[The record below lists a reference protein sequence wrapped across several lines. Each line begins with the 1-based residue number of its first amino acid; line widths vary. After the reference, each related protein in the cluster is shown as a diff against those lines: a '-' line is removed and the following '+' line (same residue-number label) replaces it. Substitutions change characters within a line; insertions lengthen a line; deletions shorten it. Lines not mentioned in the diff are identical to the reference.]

1 MTSYDPVMMVSPQEF
16 KTLVEY
22 YKSNITE
29 STLLNEAARVAAET
43 RVLMDNTKI
52 DPALKEPQLKELMR
66 KRTKLARK
74 LRESAGDVSSVSS
87 DQNLDSLQERL
98 LKGVASSVGD
108 NVKEAGNTIK
118 RAIEQQ
124 QEPQQPSSSSSSSSF
139 TPSIKKRKMSSPIT
153 IKKKSPKFTPSPIPG
168 PAKGKKKRKTRKTE
182 VEKLKEDQKKWEG
195 WDKNDDDDD
204 SDDYHDTREML
215 DDDDDEESGDSDY

>member
-22 YKSNITE
+22 YKGNITE

-74 LRESAGDVSSVSS
+74 LRESAGDVASVSN

-98 LKGVASSVGD
+98 LKGVANSVGD
-108 NVKEAGNTIK
+108 NVKEAGNKIK

-124 QEPQQPSSSSSSSSF
+124 QEPQQPSTSS
-139 TPSIKKRKMSSPIT
+139 TPVIKKRKMSSPIV

-168 PAKGKKKRKTRKTE
+168 PAKGKKKKRKTE
-182 VEKLKEDQKKWEG
+182 LEKLKEDQKKWES
-195 WDKNDDDDD
+195 WDTADDDDD
-204 SDDYHDTREML
+204 SEYSDETKEL
-215 DDDDDEESGDSDY
+215 LKDDDEESGDSDW

>member
-22 YKSNITE
+22 YKGNITE

-74 LRESAGDVSSVSS
+74 LRESAGDVASVSN

-98 LKGVASSVGD
+98 LKGVASSVSGNVAEVGD
-108 NVKEAGNTIK
+108 KIK
-118 RAIEQQ
+118 NAIEQ
-124 QEPQQPSSSSSSSSF
+124 PQQP
-139 TPSIKKRKMSSPIT
+139 TPSASSTPDIKKRKMSSPVV
-153 IKKKSPKFTPSPIPG
+153 IKKKSPKFTPSPPK
-168 PAKGKKKRKTRKTE
+168 KGKVKKKRKTE
-182 VEKLKEDQKKWEG
+182 VEKLKEDAKKWET
-195 WDKNDDDDD
+195 WDKKGGDDDDD
-204 SDDYHDTREML
+204 DY
-215 DDDDDEESGDSDY
+215 DDDDDGHLSDDTKTFLKTISSDDDSD